1 MSTLCNSS
9 SFCLFLEFRPS
20 PLVSG
25 SGRRFLWKGKKP
37 RLQGICWNKPFC
49 TWNVK
54 LFIFHSKHMRTLQGI
69 EMQLPWKF
77 DTAEGVEQNLFVCY
91 PLYST
96 SWIWS
101 AKRYEEKTAIMF
113 NLKLRINAPAVS
125 QWGVKARP
133 DEAMLTA
140 DMPEAQYDSCM
151 MLIWECVTRKMSAP
165 RWKKMQKVELTKSR
179 DWQELQYFCPKI
191 AYSAYSLSC
200 ALWIVR
206 PWMFIPS
213 WLETATWKRRIWP
226 DNCSKASLVS
236 RVTTSISI
244 ALQRGN
250 KQKLCTVCLL
260 CRMLCRL
267 CTVLGTAL
275 QSNASV
281 PWPMAKSARRFL

>member
-1 MSTLCNSS
+1 MKKRRRSCSIWNWESMHQQ
-9 SFCLFLEFRPS
+9 FLSEEWK
-20 PLVSG
+20 LG
-25 SGRRFLWKGKKP
+25 LW
-37 RLQGICWNKPFC
+37 
-49 TWNVK
+49 
-54 LFIFHSKHMRTLQGI
+54 
-69 EMQLPWKF
+69 
-77 DTAEGVEQNLFVCY
+77 
-91 PLYST
+91 
-96 SWIWS
+96 
-101 AKRYEEKTAIMF
+101 
-113 NLKLRINAPAVS
+113 
-125 QWGVKARP
+125 
-133 DEAMLTA
+133 LTA
-140 DMPEAQYDSCM
+140 VPEAQYDSWYSCM
-151 MLIWECVTRKMSAP
+151 MLIWGKKKCKKWRRKAETDRNSNIWSFIFA
-165 RWKKMQKVELTKSR
+165 
-179 DWQELQYFCPKI
+179 KI

-244 ALQRGN
+244 ALQRDN

-281 PWPMAKSARRFL
+281 PWPMAKSAKRFL